1 MSYVISFHDFL
12 YISRI
17 SALKI
22 MAQIVLNTR
31 KIAFFL
37 SYHEIIWNKILI
49 FARIIN
55 KNYRNE
61 ETDSYDYGN
70 ISHDGSLGSGTA
82 IP

>member
-1 MSYVISFHDFL
+1 MKNHGADCAEYP
-12 YISRI
+12 
-17 SALKI
+17 
-22 MAQIVLNTR
+22 

-37 SYHEIIWNKILI
+37 SYHEIIWNKNRI
-49 FARIIN
+49 FAHSIIN
-55 KNYRNE
+55 KNDRNE